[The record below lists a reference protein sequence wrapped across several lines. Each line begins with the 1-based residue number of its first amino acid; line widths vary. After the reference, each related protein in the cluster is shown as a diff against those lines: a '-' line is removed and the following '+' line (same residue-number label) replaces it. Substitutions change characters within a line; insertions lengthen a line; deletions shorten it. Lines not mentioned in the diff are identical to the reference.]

1 MEVKESITIKLIKHF
16 YGVTGVIDEYRRG
29 EIDKIGNKAFMLLY
43 GYILLSTFIAILF
56 IENNPKGALLALAGS
71 NIVVFMGI
79 SGYIVW
85 KTSRL
90 KLIDIEVEEDKMK
103 VTKRKLIIKNIG
115 ATIYF
120 AIAIHFLNAL
130 STIMMD
136 GGSFVAELT
145 SWNHIKSSLLS
156 GVLFGVLMLIF
167 SFIRLKKIE
176 DE

>member
-1 MEVKESITIKLIKHF
+1 
-16 YGVTGVIDEYRRG
+16 
-29 EIDKIGNKAFMLLY
+29 
-43 GYILLSTFIAILF
+43 
-56 IENNPKGALLALAGS
+56 
-71 NIVVFMGI
+71 MGI